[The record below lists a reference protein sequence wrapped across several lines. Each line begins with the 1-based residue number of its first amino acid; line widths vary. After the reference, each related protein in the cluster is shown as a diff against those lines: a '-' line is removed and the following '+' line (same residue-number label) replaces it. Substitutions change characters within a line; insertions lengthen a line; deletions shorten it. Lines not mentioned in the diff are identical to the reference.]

1 MTGPAIRIAMTPA
14 GARIAHCAI
23 PNAQG
28 LLIGLP
34 AIKVGQAMRRL
45 HGICREAQGLAG
57 EMAVA
62 AAMGETMAPDD
73 LNRRIERVHAE
84 ARRETGLR
92 LCLDWPALIGEAP
105 QTELARAVIAGDWR
119 KLEASGLAER
129 FLAHAPEALRP
140 VFAARLAGAP
150 VAPVMHCPQ
159 PGVGVAALTCARGR
173 LIHRVTLH
181 KGRVGAYT
189 IDAPTAR
196 RFGPDG
202 DAALLLAQ
210 CQGAGDAAWVM
221 QAIDPCVEWVMDG
234 AMEAA

>member
-14 GARIAHCAI
+14 GHRITHCAI

-34 AIKVGQAMRRL
+34 ATKVGQALRRL

-62 AAMGETMAPDD
+62 AAMGESIDPDD
-73 LNRRIERVHAE
+73 LALRITRVHAE

-92 LCLDWPALIGEAP
+92 LCLDWPALIGEGA
-105 QTELARAVIAGDWR
+105 QTALAREVIAGDWR
-119 KLEASGLAER
+119 GVDASGLAARVLER
-129 FLAHAPEALRP
+129 APEGLRAML
-140 VFAARLAGAP
+140 AARLAGEP
-150 VAPVMHCPQ
+150 VAPEMHSPE
-159 PGVGVAALTCARGR
+159 PGMGVAGLTCARGR
-173 LIHRVTLH
+173 LIHRAVLH
-181 KGRVGAYT
+181 NGRVRAYT
-189 IDAPTAR
+189 IEAPTAR

-202 DAALLLAQ
+202 DAAAILAQ
-210 CQGAGDAAWVM
+210 CHGAEDAAWAM
-221 QAIDPCVEWVMDG
+221 YAIDPCVEWAMDD